1 MDGKRFGVGLLAGL
15 LFAIAIVGA
24 SGVASSGGFLPLSHA
39 SQGPSTQ
46 AATTTQTSTTATSV
60 SRGPAYA
67 VRTTSQPP
75 VPALGNQSDLTSL
88 NAAVTSKNST
98 TTAGLMVFGS
108 RQGPSGSPQFSS
120 SLASMGQLS
129 TQYRAL
135 LLAPIVAAFLIG
147 ALLYRFSHGRSEK
160 AE

>member
-1 MDGKRFGVGLLAGL
+1 MDRRRFGTGLLAGL
-15 LFAIAIVGA
+15 FFAIAIVGA

-39 SQGPSTQ
+39 SQGSSTQ
-46 AATTTQTSTTATSV
+46 ATTTTQTSITATSA
-60 SRGPAYA
+60 GGGTAYA
-67 VRTTSQPP
+67 VSTTSQPP
-75 VPALGNQSDLTSL
+75 VPALGNQSDLTTL
-88 NAAVTSKNST
+88 NAEVTSKNST
-98 TTAGLMVFGS
+98 TTAGSIVFGS
-108 RQGPSGSPQFSS
+108 SQGPSGSPQFSS

-147 ALLYRFSHGRSEK
+147 ALLYRFSHGRNEK